1 MSKLR
6 VVQIA
11 GLSQVPWDQRL
22 SVKALGLRGIR
33 TSAVVENT
41 PSVRGQIKK
50 VIHLVSVE
58 EVEEAN
64 V

>member
-6 VVQIA
+6 VVQIG

-22 SVKALGLRGIR
+22 SVRALGLKGIR
-33 TSAVVENT
+33 TCVLLDNT
-41 PSVRGQIKK
+41 PSIRGQIKK

-58 EVEEAN
+58 EVEEGN

>member
-1 MSKLR
+1 MKKLK
-6 VVQIA
+6 VMQTF

-22 SVKALGLRGIR
+22 SVKALGLKGIR
-33 TSAVVENT
+33 TTVLLDNT

-50 VIHLVSVE
+50 VMHLVSVE
-58 EVEEAN
+58 EVEEGN